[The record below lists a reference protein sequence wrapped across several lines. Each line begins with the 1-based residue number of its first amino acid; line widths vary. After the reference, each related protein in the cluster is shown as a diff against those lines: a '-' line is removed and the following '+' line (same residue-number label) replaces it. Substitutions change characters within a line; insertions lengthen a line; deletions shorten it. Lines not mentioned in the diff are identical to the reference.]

1 MMKTNAE
8 LEKLKAAYEAAWA
21 AYDGAAIG
29 AYDAD
34 HASPLHFVCPERR

>member
-1 MMKTNAE
+1 MKTNAE

-29 AYDAD
+29 
-34 HASPLHFVCPERR
+34 PLR